1 MQSKEFENKGSQSA
15 SIPKEN
21 TIDYSVSAGL
31 VSFLQ
36 RLNMSFAFTSYQSN
50 SLYLIGRNMQG
61 GVNIHQSVMPKPMGL
76 YLDSDGGLTLSGA
89 YQILRF
95 QNVLEAKQRIN
106 GTFDACYVPR
116 VVHVTGRLDAH
127 DVGVDNKGR
136 AVFVNTRFN
145 CIATVSDRHSF
156 ETVWQPPFISA
167 IVDEDRCHLN
177 GMALD
182 GGVPLYATAVSRS
195 DTVDGWRDRRGDG
208 GVVIDI
214 QSNKII
220 CKGLSMPH
228 SPRMYNGELWI
239 LNSGTGYLGVV
250 NRDKKPEEA
259 FEPRVFCP
267 GFLRGLAFIGDYPLV
282 GLSKPRYKRFEG
294 LELEQ
299 ALKDTD
305 SVAWC
310 GIQVIQLSTGTC
322 VEWLRIDGNLNE
334 LYDLEVI
341 PGVATPMA
349 VPAESAEAAQLITR
363 ASELGSN

>member
-145 CIATVSDRHSF
+145 CIATVSD
-156 ETVWQPPFISA
+156 
-167 IVDEDRCHLN
+167 
-177 GMALD
+177 
-182 GGVPLYATAVSRS
+182 
-195 DTVDGWRDRRGDG
+195 
-208 GVVIDI
+208 
-214 QSNKII
+214 
-220 CKGLSMPH
+220 LS
-228 SPRMYNGELWI
+228 
-239 LNSGTGYLGVV
+239 
-250 NRDKKPEEA
+250 
-259 FEPRVFCP
+259 
-267 GFLRGLAFIGDYPLV
+267 
-282 GLSKPRYKRFEG
+282 
-294 LELEQ
+294 
-299 ALKDTD
+299 
-305 SVAWC
+305 
-310 GIQVIQLSTGTC
+310 
-322 VEWLRIDGNLNE
+322 
-334 LYDLEVI
+334 
-341 PGVATPMA
+341 
-349 VPAESAEAAQLITR
+349 LIHI
-363 ASELGSN
+363 